1 MPMDKISEY
10 VIEMPFLTGLIFFL
24 VALIMYYYPPK
35 NINSLYGYRTSSS
48 MKSQERW
55 EFSQR
60 FSSLRMIEGG
70 LFLMV
75 FSFLKLAFSFSV
87 AIEMTISI
95 TALILVVIYLLLT
108 TELAIKKKFSNK

>member
-1 MPMDKISEY
+1 
-10 VIEMPFLTGLIFFL
+10 
-24 VALIMYYYPPK
+24 MYYYPPK

-48 MKSQERW
+48 MKSQEIW
-55 EFSQR
+55 DFSQR

-70 LFLMV
+70 LFLIV

-87 AIEMTISI
+87 AIEMTIST

>member
-1 MPMDKISEY
+1 MDKISEY
-10 VIEMPFLTGLIFFL
+10 VMGMPFLTGFIFFL

-48 MKSQERW
+48 MKSQEIW
-55 EFSQR
+55 DFSQR

-70 LFLMV
+70 LFLIV

-87 AIEMTISI
+87 AIEMTIST